1 MNSRYLAQAI
11 LELSPGIEF
20 SFTGTDLSTLVIDN
34 DKKRPSDADVMTKAA
49 ELKAIDEAAEAAKPA
64 QREAL
69 LAKLGIT
76 AEEAALLLG

>member
-1 MNSRYLAQAI
+1 MNPKYLAQAI
-11 LELSPGIEF
+11 RELSPGIEF
-20 SFTGTDLSTLVIDN
+20 SFNDSDLSTLVIDN
-34 DKKRPSDADVMTKAA
+34 DKKRPNDADVLTKAA
-49 ELKAIDEAAEAAKPA
+49 ELKAIAEATEAAKPA